1 MLVAALPYAEVRC
14 TSLSTSSLHIKGSAN
29 KKKKRNEEKEPNDLH
44 PSRDETPVN
53 PLRQRVPNIHQY
65 SSLRFT

>member
-29 KKKKRNEEKEPNDLH
+29 KKKSGTKRKNPTTC
-44 PSRDETPVN
+44 TP
-53 PLRQRVPNIHQY
+53 RVMKR
-65 SSLRFT
+65 L